1 MKRIVIALNALAL
14 IAMAAYGQGTGE
26 QRPQSLCALTE
37 ATAPSVRG
45 LRLGMSTE
53 QVLALFP
60 GSNRRRDLTDAIA
73 RVKGA
78 GSGETAYLSFDSAT
92 DFSSESLAGVDSVAV
107 GVSRGRV
114 MTFTITYVGPTWRNV
129 DEWIAKLSESLKLPG
144 GRRWVVGPNET
155 PNKVLSCNGIEIEAA
170 IQGGGGS
177 ITIRSIEHVKA
188 GEHHRNPVEERKR
201 REFKP

>member
-26 QRPQSLCALTE
+26 QRPQSVCALTE

-60 GSNRRRDLTDAIA
+60 GSARRRELRDTVERA
-73 RVKGA
+73 KT
-78 GSGETAYLSFDSAT
+78 SSSEETTYLSFDAVT
-92 DFSSESLAGVDSVAV
+92 DSSGDRLAGIDSVAV
-107 GVSRGRV
+107 GFTKGRV
-114 MTFTITYVGPTWRNV
+114 TEFTFTYSGPTWRNV
-129 DEWIAKLSESLKLPG
+129 DEWIAKLSESLKLPDV
-144 GRRWVVGPNET
+144 RRWVVGPNET

>member
-1 MKRIVIALNALAL
+1 MKRIVIALNAFAL

-60 GSNRRRDLTDAIA
+60 GTNRRRDLADAIE
-73 RVKGA
+73 RVKGV
-78 GSGETAYLSFDSAT
+78 GSRETAYLSFDSAT
-92 DFSSESLAGVDSVAV
+92 DFSSDSLAGVDSVAV
-107 GVSRGRV
+107 GISRGRV
-114 MTFTITYVGPTWRNV
+114 MAFTIAYVGPTWRNV
-129 DEWIAKLSESLKLPG
+129 DEWIARLSESLKLPA

-177 ITIRSIEHVKA
+177 ITIRSIEHVKG